1 MTVKS
6 LKGASTIAM
15 LGAALAFVIVLF
27 LDWHRT
33 SVDVAGVARVRVETI
48 GLSGWGWLAGA
59 AAFALIVVNLNH
71 LRVRKEIDPILG
83 IADLLLAV
91 PLVCATVAAVFS
103 GNPEVQAGP
112 VGIEAGTTLWPAWVA
127 LALSYATAIAAGLVA
142 LPEAWQPGQRP
153 TESLARGA

>member
-15 LGAALAFVIVLF
+15 LGATLAFVIVLF

-33 SVDVAGVARVRVETI
+33 SVDVAGVAQVRVETM
-48 GLSGWGWLAGA
+48 GWSGWGWLAGA

-71 LRVRKEIDPILG
+71 LRARSEIDPILG

-91 PLVCATVAAVFS
+91 PLVCATVASVFS
-103 GNPEVQAGP
+103 GSPEVQAGP
-112 VGIEAGTTLWPAWVA
+112 VGVEAGTTLWPAWVA
-127 LALSYATAIAAGLVA
+127 LALSCATTVGAALVA